1 MEVQTPLPQHNE
13 KTGHTATSPTS
24 PSLYSSI
31 IPPSWLPYIQLSRL
45 DRPTGIYLFYF
56 PFLFGSLLAGSVSP
70 ITPSTL
76 LTSNLLFLA
85 LCTIWRGAACTWN
98 DALDADFDRQV
109 ARTRSR
115 PIARGAVTVTQAH
128 LYTAAQTLLGLALAL
143 QLPPR
148 ALVIGAPWLVL
159 VVLYPLAKRV
169 TNYPQAVVGFVMAW
183 GSLWSCTSLSTA
195 FMRVGGPMASMLCLF
210 ASNYF
215 WAMLYDGIYAHQDVK
230 DDKVAGV
237 KSIAVVFQGQK
248 GLLYGLGVVQ
258 VGLLAGCGWAAGAG
272 WAMGGGVV
280 LTAVTLVV
288 MVWRVDLEEPKS
300 CLWWFKN
307 GCWFTGAAVSSG
319 LLGEYLLKLYSV

>member
-1 MEVQTPLPQHNE
+1 MEVKTLLPTHNE
-13 KTGHTATSPTS
+13 KIGPTITSPPS
-24 PSLYSSI
+24 PSLRSSI

-56 PFLFGSLLAGSVSP
+56 PFLFGSLLAGTVSP
-70 ITPSTL
+70 IPPHTL
-76 LTSNLLFLA
+76 LTSNLLFFA

-98 DALDADFDRQV
+98 DTLDADLDRQV

-115 PIARGAVTVTQAH
+115 PIARGAVTVGQAH
-128 LYTAAQTLLGLALAL
+128 LYTAVQTLLGLALAL
-143 QLPPR
+143 QLPRR
-148 ALVIGAPWLVL
+148 ALWIGAPWLLL

-183 GSLWSCTSLSTA
+183 GSLWSCTSLNGA
-195 FMRVGGPMASMLCLF
+195 FMAAGRPLVGMLCLF

-248 GLLYGLGVVQ
+248 GLLYGLGAVQ
-258 VGLLAGCGWAAGAG
+258 VGLLAACAWAVGAG
-272 WAMGGGVV
+272 WVMGGGVL
-280 LTAVTLVV
+280 LTAGTLVV
-288 MVWRVDLEEPKS
+288 MVWRVDLEEPRS

-319 LLGEYLLKLYSV
+319 LLGEYLLRLYGI